1 MPILCGAV
9 AYLEEA
15 LKEFEAEIASWDLEK
30 PYPHPI
36 SCPTGGVCDKS
47 YLLFS
52 EINAANDTVVDQV
65 DTSRQWSMR
74 TALLAAD
81 ESGLIRRDSW

>member
-1 MPILCGAV
+1 MPILWGAV

-30 PYPHPI
+30 PFPNPI
-36 SCPTGGVCDKS
+36 SCPKGGVCDKT

-52 EINAANDTVVDQV
+52 EINAANDTVVNQV
-65 DTSRQWSMR
+65 DRILK
-74 TALLAAD
+74 AIEHEHCAAHRRR
-81 ESGLIRRDSW
+81 IRIDPPR